1 MYTWISKNFPILNA
15 KWEELVE
22 ILENSSVMD
31 RIEPCSGIWAD
42 KEQLE
47 FVSVDMQVAP
57 TLLER
62 IYVQW
67 ISVIVNG
74 TNQKKELQNKN
85 FVMVVGW
92 LSKKKPKGLGLMMT
106 T

>member
-1 MYTWISKNFPILNA
+1 MYSWISKNFSILNA

-47 FVSVDMQVAP
+47 FVSVMEHLRQYQFEVTYVEKLNDKLAIQIEELQQELQEVKDMLFAVAP
-57 TLLER
+57 
-62 IYVQW
+62 V
-67 ISVIVNG
+67 
-74 TNQKKELQNKN
+74 
-85 FVMVVGW
+85 
-92 LSKKKPKGLGLMMT
+92 P
-106 T
+106 